1 MQADLA
7 LKVERMQTRLD
18 RIEQAFSTN
27 TSAFV
32 DSIKMLEVQQH
43 VGFLIMQDVFNGR
56 VRIKSTS
63 SDADGIPRAEVDIPS
78 YMRDY
83 LTALAQQEEAA
94 ATAPEASP
102 LVSAS
107 DESPIIFG
115 GDG

>member
-94 ATAPEASP
+94 AAPEASP